1 MHFGAEYPFIIGEY
15 VPGGSIGSRI
25 DAGDWPDEKEA
36 LAATIGA
43 LDGLAAIHAREIVH
57 RDIKPGNVA
66 LRGSDWTDP
75 VILDLGLVR
84 NMLGRSIRSI
94 QTYWA
99 RSSSWRRNN
108 SAGSARYA
116 DRTCSAAV
124 TLFVLLTRRLPFF
137 EVDEQ
142 TVAIEVLEERIR
154 DEDWPKWDDSI
165 QPDVQQVLD
174 RMLLP
179 DAFKRSGR
187 PPRPTRCVRSSP
199 TADAS
204 GRTRLLRPR
213 NLRRARRAAT
223 GRRCSGC

>member
-84 NMLGRSIRSI
+84 DLLGTSITVYPNLLGTIEFMAPEQLRRERTVRRSDVFRCGDVVRPPHP
-94 QTYWA
+94 TPP
-99 RSSSWRRNN
+99 
-108 SAGSARYA
+108 
-116 DRTCSAAV
+116 
-124 TLFVLLTRRLPFF
+124 VL
-137 EVDEQ
+137 
-142 TVAIEVLEERIR
+142 
-154 DEDWPKWDDSI
+154 
-165 QPDVQQVLD
+165 
-174 RMLLP
+174 
-179 DAFKRSGR
+179 RSGR
-187 PPRPTRCVRSSP
+187 ADRRDRGTRG
-199 TADAS
+199 AH
-204 GRTRLLRPR
+204 TRRGL
-213 NLRRARRAAT
+213 AEM
-223 GRRCSGC
+223 G